1 MSEDDAGD
9 NVLYM
14 CHWRPFLWNA
24 PGPPAVAG
32 TEDLQIVVALAFM
45 SVLHQNWMHTSPQR
59 PLGNQKMLTPH
70 CREAEE
76 TSAQG
81 YSAQVSAPCTQPART
96 ALGNEPARGFL
107 LLHSQRPLP
116 KDTSVWWRRQI
127 ADWSYYRREK
137 IWWNHLDRNQ
147 INRNK
152 KWGGI
157 IKNRIN
163 RKGETH
169 KTNLSRNSEIRSLGE
184 AMMTGIWTQDP
195 HGRNQVKEKL

>member
-1 MSEDDAGD
+1 MTFGCFFWNFNHLQWTCHTRCWNEPLIPQGVQGSRRVTQIHPDMSEDDAGD

-14 CHWRPFLWNA
+14 CHWRPFLSNA

-116 KDTSVWWRRQI
+116 KDTSVWWRDRQLI
-127 ADWSYYRREK
+127 EATTEERRY
-137 IWWNHLDRNQ
+137 D
-147 INRNK
+147 
-152 KWGGI
+152 
-157 IKNRIN
+157 
-163 RKGETH
+163 ET
-169 KTNLSRNSEIRSLGE
+169 
-184 AMMTGIWTQDP
+184 IWTET
-195 HGRNQVKEKL
+195 R